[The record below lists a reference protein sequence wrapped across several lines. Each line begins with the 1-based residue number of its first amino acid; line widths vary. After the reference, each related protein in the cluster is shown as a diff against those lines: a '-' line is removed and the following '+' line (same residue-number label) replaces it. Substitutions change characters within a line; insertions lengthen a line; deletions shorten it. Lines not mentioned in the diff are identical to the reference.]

1 MLGEIKIVNL
11 RKIWKNEYSNFTPW
25 LSENLNLLGRAIGIE
40 LEFEA
45 KEVSVGPFS
54 ADILAKDTG
63 TDKFVV
69 IENQLEK
76 TDHDHLGK
84 CITYASVLDASAVI
98 WIASKFTDEHKK
110 ALDWLNDH
118 TSEEIGFYGI
128 KVELWQ
134 IENSLPAVRF
144 NIVSQPNLAV
154 RQASKSK
161 EQTELTENRRT
172 QLKFWEEF
180 STKLIETRKIG
191 SVQSPRPQYWFDVA
205 LGKSGI
211 HLSNTFNTETNEIG
225 VRVYIN
231 NKKVEDWWSYF
242 ESRKVEIEQKI
253 GTKLHWNPN
262 PDNKDKVIMLV
273 KAFNLEQMEEWES
286 ALNWLV
292 DYTVRFREVFSI
304 EIKNKAKNKY
314 IQN

>member
-1 MLGEIKIVNL
+1 MLGEITKVQL
-11 RKIWKNEYSNFTPW
+11 RRIWKNEAYDFTPW
-25 LSENLNLLGRAIGIE
+25 LANNLEKIGEAVGLE

-54 ADILAKDTG
+54 ADILAKDAG

-118 TSEEIGFYGI
+118 TSDDIGFYGV

-134 IENSLPAVRF
+134 IDNSQPAVRF
-144 NIVSQPNLAV
+144 NVVSEPNVVV
-154 RQASKSK
+154 RQATKRK
-161 EQTELTENRRT
+161 EQGELSDRRKT
-172 QLKFWEEF
+172 QLEFWTVFRE
-180 STKLIETRKIG
+180 KLAETGKVR
-191 SVQSPRPQYWFDVA
+191 SLQTPRPQYWFDVA

-211 HLSNTFNTETNEIG
+211 NLSNTFNTDTNEIG
-225 VRVYIN
+225 VRVYIG
-231 NKKVEDWWSYF
+231 NKKVDEWLPYF
-242 ESRKVEIEQKI
+242 ESKKEIIEGQI
-253 GTKLHWNPN
+253 GYELVWNPN
-262 PDNKDKVIMLV
+262 PENRDKVISLT
-273 KAFNLEQMEEWES
+273 KHFD
-286 ALNWLV
+286 LV
-292 DYTVRFREVFSI
+292 DKENWKSGIEWLADKTLKFKETFSKI
-304 EIKNKAKNKY
+304 IATK
-314 IQN
+314 ID